1 MEKGHVIPKLT
12 DYRFCSHISL
22 LGMTL
27 SVDFKKSMGWLVSLG
42 NGLFSESD
50 KLRLPW

>member
-1 MEKGHVIPKLT
+1 MAKAHVIPKLT
-12 DYRFCSHISL
+12 DYRFRSHLSL
-22 LGMTL
+22 LGMTQ
-27 SVDFKKSMGWLVSLG
+27 SVDFKESMGWLVSLG